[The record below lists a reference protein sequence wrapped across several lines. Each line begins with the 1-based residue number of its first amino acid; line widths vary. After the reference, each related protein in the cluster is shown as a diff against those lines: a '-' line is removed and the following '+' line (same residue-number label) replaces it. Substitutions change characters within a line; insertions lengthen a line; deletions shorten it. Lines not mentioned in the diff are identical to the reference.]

1 MPVIDELAP
10 PALGPSGGS
19 VEKSPKAGAGEGRGA
34 GAGGFSTLGSHFKE
48 RSPFQVGSELNP

>member
-1 MPVIDELAP
+1 MPVIDESHLR
-10 PALGPSGGS
+10 LSDPSGGS
-19 VEKSPKAGAGEGRGA
+19 VEKSPKAGAGEGIGA